1 MTNAGC
7 LGTMKRCWWEPLLL
21 LLLGLLVALPGPLG
35 AGTPT
40 NSSPDAGTTAF
51 RPPNTSDQVNT
62 EYELTSAFPSTE
74 SFPPSQRDLPLT
86 LSPDTEQPQTR
97 RETSTRSQETI
108 GASTEMFTSSTDG
121 HSSETSSSSSSDW
134 RDSPQTPHLPDVS
147 LGISDRALSPRTVTE
162 ELPRDSPRSSV
173 RTGEPASSPSQTQ
186 ALTGRIFNAT
196 AVSRAGE
203 RTLLSVTSSSSS
215 NSSAVTQDFS
225 SHQPRSTWSV
235 ASTVETEDYTHS
247 APSTRSEETRSR
259 SLTASSS
266 SEPDS
271 PETPAGTQTLVG
283 PLNATQHQYI
293 PTSEEPSQSTRGLS
307 STDPIHEST
316 SSTPPAGLPTLTSY
330 PYSTVQ
336 PSTESS
342 TGTGSF
348 STRRHEGTESS
359 PESREES
366 VSFIVTTAP
375 PLVSSTTNQYD
386 SQRETTAVFIATTTV
401 TGTDRSEVTEEET
414 DVNRKSTAFTS
425 VPPLLATSS
434 STLGFTPQ
442 PSTQATIS
450 STTGAPTPPQ
460 QMSAAPPALGRVPT
474 ASAKTTRPADVTAWQ
489 RETSAGATT
498 PQGPHSAATHTRTNP
513 TERTE
518 APPTTRVPTDR
529 VTTEEVEASSPTH
542 VQPTKAAPPRDPCVS
557 NPCLN
562 GGMCVSYEHRRFRC
576 GCPQAWTGPTCNQD
590 MDECEKDPCPVGST
604 CVNTRGSFS
613 CECPL
618 GFHLEDGRTCTRAK
632 TFLGTFSLNKVS
644 HDNRVFKSATVH
656 EIQRE
661 LLQLLNAS
669 LSILRGYSRSTLSK
683 KEVDGIR
690 ISAVNMFSVS
700 TDVTSADVYNS
711 IQMSLKN
718 CTSWQSHCRVV
729 LHHTLTYQVESLCL
743 AQNIPCDSE
752 RSACSDVSGS
762 AQCQCLQGYYK
773 HDPDDLSCLECGDG
787 YRLENNTCVPCI
799 FGFGGFNC
807 GNFYKL
813 IAVVVSPAGGALL
826 LILVI
831 ALIVTCCKRDK
842 NDINKIIFKSG
853 DLQMSPY
860 ADFPKTNRISTEW
873 GRETIEM
880 QENGSTKNLLQMTDI
895 YYSPALR
902 NSDLERNGLY
912 PFTGLPGS
920 RHSCIYP
927 AQWNPSF
934 TSDDSRRR
942 DYF

>member
-1 MTNAGC
+1 MRVRAQGGGAPEERARRYLAAGDPHLLFPPTPSRTRRGCLPPPWKFSRRRSFFPSCCPWETRRTFLDVTQHRMTKAGC
-7 LGTMKRCWWEPLLL
+7 SGTMKRCWWEPLLL
-21 LLLGLLVALPGPLG
+21 LLLGLPGPLG

-40 NSSPDAGTTAF
+40 NSSPDAGTTAL

-62 EYELTSAFPSTE
+62 EYELSSAFPSTE

-86 LSPDTEQPQTR
+86 LSPDTEQPQTL

-108 GASTEMFTSSTDG
+108 GASTEMFTSPTVG
-121 HSSETSSSSSSDW
+121 QSSETSSSSSSDW
-134 RDSPQTPHLPDVS
+134 RDSPQTRHLPDVS
-147 LGISDRALSPRTVTE
+147 LGISDRAPSPRTVTE
-162 ELPRDSPRSSV
+162 DLPRHSPRSSV
-173 RTGEPASSPSQTQ
+173 RTAEPASSPWQTQ
-186 ALTGRIFNAT
+186 ALTGRTFNAT

-203 RTLLSVTSSSSS
+203 RTLLSDTSSSSS
-215 NSSAVTQDFS
+215 AVTRDFS
-225 SHQPRSTWSV
+225 SQRPRSTWSA
-235 ASTVETEDYTHS
+235 ASTTETEDYTHS
-247 APSTRSEETRSR
+247 APS
-259 SLTASSS
+259 LTVSSS

-271 PETPAGTQTLVG
+271 PETQTLVG
-283 PLNATQHQYI
+283 PVNASQHQYI
-293 PTSEEPSQSTRGLS
+293 PTSEEPSQSKPGIS
-307 STDPIHEST
+307 STDPI
-316 SSTPPAGLPTLTSY
+316 SSTPPAGRPTLASY
-330 PYSTVQ
+330 PHSTVQ
-336 PSTESS
+336 TSTELSA
-342 TGTGSF
+342 GTGSF

-359 PESREES
+359 PESKEES
-366 VSFIVTTAP
+366 VSFVVTTAP
-375 PLVSSTTNQYD
+375 PLVSSTTTHYD

-414 DVNRKSTAFTS
+414 DMSRESTAFTS
-425 VPPLLATSS
+425 VRPLLATSS
-434 STLGFTPQ
+434 STLGSTPQ
-442 PSTQATIS
+442 PSTQATVS
-450 STTGAPTPPQ
+450 PTTAAPTPPRQ
-460 QMSAAPPALGRVPT
+460 VSAAPPALGRVPT
-474 ASAKTTRPADVTAWQ
+474 ATTKTTRPADITTWQ
-489 RETSAGATT
+489 RGTNAGVTT
-498 PQGPHSAATHTRTNP
+498 PQSPRSADTHTRTNP

-529 VTTEEVEASSPTH
+529 VTTKEVAASSPTH

-562 GGMCVSYEHRRFRC
+562 GGMCVSYEHRGFRC

-590 MDECEKDPCPVGST
+590 MDECEKDPCPMGST

-618 GFHLEDGRTCTRAK
+618 GFDLEDGRTCTRAK

-644 HDNRVFKSATVH
+644 HDNRVLKSATLH

-669 LSILRGYSRSTLSK
+669 LSLLRGYSRSTLSK
-683 KEVDGIR
+683 KYNTPSREVDGIR

-700 TDVTSADVYNS
+700 TDVTSAEVYNS

-729 LHHTLTYQVESLCL
+729 LHHRLTYQVESLCL
-743 AQNIPCDSE
+743 AQKIPCDGE
-752 RSACSDVSGS
+752 RSACSDVNGS

-813 IAVVVSPAGGALL
+813 IAVVVSPAGGVLL

-831 ALIVTCCKRDK
+831 ALIVTC
-842 NDINKIIFKSG
+842 
-853 DLQMSPY
+853 
-860 ADFPKTNRISTEW
+860 
-873 GRETIEM
+873 
-880 QENGSTKNLLQMTDI
+880 
-895 YYSPALR
+895 
-902 NSDLERNGLY
+902 
-912 PFTGLPGS
+912 
-920 RHSCIYP
+920 
-927 AQWNPSF
+927 
-934 TSDDSRRR
+934 
-942 DYF
+942 